1 MKQRFLNVRECSEY
15 LNISTYLLYRMVET
29 KQVPHTRIGRK
40 VLFDVKKLERFID
53 ENSFEVQDWDEKA
66 MELRGEAKE

>member
-1 MKQRFLNVRECSEY
+1 
-15 LNISTYLLYRMVET
+15 MVET

-40 VLFDVKKLERFID
+40 ILFDINKLEIFID
-53 ENSFEVQDWDEKA
+53 ENSHEVQDWNEKA